1 MKRLGITTDCV
12 CDLPDEYLRL
22 HDVELMYFYIT
33 TETGRFKDV
42 MEVTAENILDHLD
55 SGGKK
60 AETNAPAPEEYK
72 GFFENSLKNYDE
84 LIHISISG
92 HISDSSKNASAAL
105 ELMGDNGKKIHVIDS
120 EHLSTGMGHIVI
132 KAVEM
137 RDGGSSAEEIIA
149 ALGEMKSKVST
160 SFIAMSADYL
170 YRNGR
175 VSKKIRDLVSLLN
188 LHPILC
194 MKNGRMTLKGVEA
207 GNPEK
212 AVLRYIKKELKNK
225 KNINAKRIFITHA
238 YCSVKNIAD
247 VKAAVEKYCSF
258 DEIIVTKASAT
269 VSGNCGPGTV
279 GVLYVFE

>member
-1 MKRLGITTDCV
+1 MKQLGITTDCV

-42 MEVTAENILDHLD
+42 MEVTAENILDHLEG
-55 SGGKK
+55 GGKK

-72 GFFENSLKNYDE
+72 GFFENRLKKYDE

-105 ELMGDNGKKIHVIDS
+105 ELMGDNGKKVHIVDS
-120 EHLSTGMGHIVI
+120 EHLSTGMGHMVI

-137 RDGGSSAEEIIA
+137 REGGSSAEEIIA
-149 ALGEMKSKVST
+149 GLEEMKSKVST
-160 SFIAMSADYL
+160 SFITMSADYL

-175 VSKKIRDLVSLLN
+175 VSKKIRDLVSLLR
-188 LHPILC
+188 LHPVLC

-207 GNPEK
+207 GDPERS
-212 AVLRYIKKELKNK
+212 VMRYIKKELKNK
-225 KNINAKRIFITHA
+225 KNINTKRIFITHA
-238 YCSVKNIAD
+238 YCSVKNIAE
-247 VKAAVEKYCSF
+247 VRAAVEKYCNF

-279 GVLYVFE
+279 GVLYVYE